1 MTVASKKR
9 TKSPSYTDLPD
20 LAAERLGGL
29 VIAANDDFFA
39 PKENLVRASRPE
51 WREGEYTDRGK
62 WMDGW
67 ETRRRRT
74 PGHDWAI
81 VRLGLPGIVRGV
93 VIDTSFFTGNYPEQ
107 ASIEA
112 AAVDGSP
119 SVDQMLSDDIGWR
132 TLLKKSPLKGDSTNA
147 FAITSKGESVT
158 HLRLSIF
165 PDGGVARLRVHG
177 EVVPDKDVFK
187 PDREVD
193 LAALK
198 NGGFV
203 VSCSDMHYGN
213 RQNLI
218 LPGRSTHMG
227 DGWETKR
234 RRGPGHDWVIVRL
247 ARRGVIERVE
257 LDTDHFKGNA
267 PGKCMLEYADADASF
282 NARSARWNSLVPE
295 TPLEAHQQHRWANL
309 SPRPATHVRLNIYP
323 DGGVARLRLFGRVAS

>member
-1 MTVASKKR
+1 MTVASRKR
-9 TKSPSYTDLPD
+9 TKPPSFTDLPD

-39 PKENLVRASRPE
+39 PKENLVKASGPE
-51 WREGEYTDRGK
+51 WRAGEYTDRGK

-74 PGHDWAI
+74 PGHDWAV
-81 VRLGLPGIVRGV
+81 VRLGAPGIVHGV
-93 VIDTSFFTGNYPEQ
+93 VIDTSFFTGNYPEA
-107 ASIEA
+107 ASIDA
-112 AAVDGSP
+112 TTVDGSP
-119 SVDQMLSDDIGWR
+119 SVDRMISDEIRWQP
-132 TLLKKSPLKGDSTNA
+132 LLKKSPLKGDRPNT
-147 FAITSKGESVT
+147 FAIKSKGHRVT
-158 HLRLSIF
+158 HLRLNIF

-177 EVVPDKDVFK
+177 EVVPDEEVFK
-187 PDREVD
+187 PGREVD

-234 RRGPGHDWVIVRL
+234 RRGPGHDWAIVRL
-247 ARRGVIERVE
+247 ARRGEIQRVE

-267 PGKCMLEYADADASF
+267 PGRCMLEYVDAGQSF
-282 NARSARWNSLVPE
+282 DPRTGRWTVLVAE
-295 TPLEAHQQHRWANL
+295 SPLEGHQQHRWNVA
-309 SPRPATHVRLNIYP
+309 SPRAATHVRLNIYP
-323 DGGVARLRLFGRVAS
+323 DGGVARLRLFGRVAG